1 MADRPTRRR
10 AIAIFA
16 SATASL
22 TGIGASRAAE
32 EWRGSALGA
41 EVSIVFDEVDP
52 ASRRVAVDRIMAEIE
67 RQESIFSLQMARSE
81 LSRLN
86 AEGRLARPSGDLLYV
101 LERAREI
108 HAATSGKF
116 DPTVQTLWRNY
127 VAWYASDR
135 GRKRPPDEW
144 LASFAGRI
152 GLGAV
157 RIEPDAIV
165 LPPGVELTL
174 NGIAQGHITDS
185 GVRILRDL
193 GFKRVLV
200 DLGETRAMDDR
211 ADGSAWRVRLPDET
225 PVALRDVA
233 LATSAG
239 AATSFAANGDH
250 HIFDPHTRRPAR
262 IWNWL
267 SVSHPSA
274 AIADGL
280 STGLY
285 CLTPDACRASLA
297 SFPGARLWGQT
308 ADGVRR
314 TLPA

>member
-1 MADRPTRRR
+1 MVERPTRRR
-10 AIAIFA
+10 AITIFA
-16 SATASL
+16 SAAASL
-22 TGIGASRAAE
+22 ATVGASRAAE
-32 EWRGSALGA
+32 EWRGAALGA
-41 EVSIVFDEVDP
+41 EVSIVFDEIDP
-52 ASRRVAVDRIMAEIE
+52 ASRRIAVDRIMAEIE
-67 RQESIFSLQMARSE
+67 RQESIFSLQMATSE

-86 AEGRLARPSGDLLYV
+86 AEGRLARPSGDLLHV
-101 LERAREI
+101 LDRARQI

-127 VAWYASDR
+127 VAWYAADR
-135 GRKRPPDEW
+135 GRQRPSDEW
-144 LASFAGRI
+144 LAAFAGRI

-157 RIEPDAIV
+157 RAEPDAIV

-193 GFKRVLV
+193 GFNRVLV
-200 DLGETRAMDDR
+200 DLGETRAMDGR

-233 LATSAG
+233 LAASAG
-239 AATSFAANGDH
+239 SATSFAANGDH

-285 CLTPDACRASLA
+285 CLTPDACAASLA
-297 SFPGARLWGQT
+297 RFPGARLWGRT
-308 ADGVRR
+308 VEGVRQV
-314 TLPA
+314 LPV